1 MRTVGYAASAAH
13 TTRAVIVVLVAALLL
28 LLLPGAAANAA
39 EGQESAEGRRF
50 VLSGRVD
57 VSADETVRDVV
68 VLHGAVTVDG
78 VVDGSVVVLDGPVAI
93 RGEVTRD
100 VIALNGA
107 VVVADGARIGHDL
120 VTPRS
125 PSVAAGATVDGA
137 VRRMRS
143 DWGLRSVTVPWFW
156 SWLAVSVSTLALGV
170 LLTLLAPRAVDAALA
185 TARTHPTHVLVGTI
199 VAAVGLP
206 VVAVLAIVTIV
217 GIPFGVGLL
226 LALALLYAV
235 GYVALAWL
243 AGRVVRPGPVG
254 TMQAFAIGWVILR
267 VLAVVPFLEGLLW
280 FPGAAVG
287 LGVLGAAAWNARGA
301 SSAIT
306 PPTVPTA
313 GAPA

>member
-1 MRTVGYAASAAH
+1 MRTVGYVGSAAH
-13 TTRAVIVVLVAALLL
+13 TTRAVVVLLVAALAL
-28 LLLPGAAANAA
+28 LLLPGAVANAA
-39 EGQESAEGRRF
+39 EGQGVTGGRRF

-57 VSADETVRDVV
+57 VSADETVGDVV
-68 VLHGAVTVDG
+68 VLHGAVAVDG

-107 VVVADGARIGHDL
+107 VAVADGARIGHDL

-125 PSVAAGATVDGA
+125 PRVADGATIDGA

-156 SWLAVSVSTLALGV
+156 SWLAVSVSTLALGA
-170 LLTLLAPRAVDAALA
+170 LLTLLAPRAADAALA
-185 TARTHPTHVLVGTI
+185 TARTRPTHVLVGTI

-206 VVAVLAIVTIV
+206 LAAVLAIVTIV

-235 GYVALAWL
+235 GYVTLAWL
-243 AGRVVRPGPVG
+243 AGRVVRPGPAG
-254 TMQAFAIGWVILR
+254 TLQAFAIGWVILR

-287 LGVLGAAAWNARGA
+287 LGALGAAAWSARGA
-301 SSAIT
+301 SPAIT

>member
-1 MRTVGYAASAAH
+1 MRIIGADDRRHVVH
-13 TTRAVIVVLVAALLL
+13 AVTALLATAML
-28 LLLPGAAANAA
+28 LLALAGGARAA
-39 EGQESAEGRRF
+39 ETGQIGDETRV
-50 VLSGRVD
+50 VLSGHVD
-57 VSADETVRDVV
+57 VAPDETVRDVV

-107 VVVADGARIGHDL
+107 VTVAGGARIGHDL
-120 VTPRS
+120 VTPRT
-125 PSVAAGATVDGA
+125 PRVADGATVDGA
-137 VRRMRS
+137 IRRVRS

-156 SWLAVSVSTLALGV
+156 SWLAVSVSTLALGA
-170 LLTLLAPRAVDAALA
+170 LLTLLAPRAVDATLD
-185 TARTHPTHVLVGTI
+185 TVRTHPARVLVGTG

-206 VVAVLAIVTIV
+206 VAAVLAIVTVV

-235 GYVALAWL
+235 GYVTVAWL
-243 AGRVVRPGPVG
+243 VGRAVRPGPAA
-254 TMQAFAIGWVILR
+254 TLQAFAIGWVILR

-280 FPGAAVG
+280 FPGAAIG

-301 SSAIT
+301 SAVT

>member
-1 MRTVGYAASAAH
+1 MRTVASIGSAAH
-13 TTRAVIVVLVAALLL
+13 TTRDVIVVLVAALLL
-28 LLLPGAAANAA
+28 LLVPGAVANAA
-39 EGQESAEGRRF
+39 EGRSSADERRF
-50 VLSGRVD
+50 LLSGRVD

-68 VLHGAVTVDG
+68 VLRGAVTVDG
-78 VVDGSVVVLDGPVAI
+78 VVDGSVVVFDGPVAV
-93 RGEVTRD
+93 RGVVTRD

-125 PSVAAGATVDGA
+125 PRVADGATVDGA
-137 VRRMRS
+137 VRRVRS
-143 DWGLRSVTVPWFW
+143 DWGLRSVAVSWFW
-156 SWLAVSVSTLALGV
+156 SWLAVSVSTLALGA
-170 LLTLLAPRAVDAALA
+170 LLTLLAPRAADAALA
-185 TARTHPTHVLVGTI
+185 TARTQPTHVLVGTI

-206 VVAVLAIVTIV
+206 VAAVLAIVTIV

-235 GYVALAWL
+235 GYVTLAWL
-243 AGRVVRPGPVG
+243 AGRIVRPGPAG
-254 TMQAFAIGWVILR
+254 TLQAFAIGWVILR

-287 LGVLGAAAWNARGA
+287 LGALGAAAWSARGA

-313 GAPA
+313 DAAA